1 MFYETH
7 EISRF
12 SSTIILIILIHEK
25 GKKIKV
31 FCIKASSEMT
41 LARKLEEHLFLDV
54 EIYPATFYFWML
66 KYIRRLLRGFQLLKL
81 E

>member
-25 GKKIKV
+25 GKKDKSPLYKGFV
-31 FCIKASSEMT
+31 
-41 LARKLEEHLFLDV
+41 RNDV
-54 EIYPATFYFWML
+54 RTETGRTFIF
-66 KYIRRLLRGFQLLKL
+66 GC
-81 E
+81 